1 MVDKRKHH
9 KQHPTIKRLLH
20 SPKWI
25 WGELVW
31 YCKWWITLF
40 INFFHLLYWFGGV
53 LLKGGV
59 KLIELHD
66 NLWDEIEYKIENLR
80 EDNVLD

>member
-1 MVDKRKHH
+1 MAYKRKHH

-31 YCKWWITLF
+31 YCKWWFTLF
-40 INFFHLLYWFGGV
+40 INFFRLLYYLGEHIQEIGI
-53 LLKGGV
+53 K
-59 KLIELHD
+59 IIDLHD
-66 NLWDEIEYKIENLR
+66 DLWDEIERKIFNIGEWH
-80 EDNVLD
+80 DLD